1 MRGPPRDPCAEASA
15 FDWAVPG
22 ELEAAVQERNHI
34 GFDLLSGCRLH
45 EQVREVAVVGWEED
59 VAVEPVS
66 VKQPSG
72 QKEGR
77 SFVAFAKRL
86 GASQPIGQSTFGDDG
101 VIEVR
106 DAREGLADALDIV
119 WFVKP
124 LIGLPDSMVDRQG
137 KSERGM
143 PQWSCR

>member
-59 VAVEPVS
+59 VAVANDVPLFTCN
-66 VKQPSG
+66 PDD
-72 QKEGR
+72 
-77 SFVAFAKRL
+77 FA
-86 GASQPIGQSTFGDDG
+86 GI
-101 VIEVR
+101 
-106 DAREGLADALDIV
+106 EGLTVVPIPHPDAI
-119 WFVKP
+119 
-124 LIGLPDSMVDRQG
+124 
-137 KSERGM
+137 
-143 PQWSCR
+143 